1 MKEKYVGKRNALKL
15 VMFQKMKILV
25 AKINIVILTME
36 YVTNPAKILMNV
48 QEVILAMIPSVIKTV
63 LIQKT
68 VAATNFVMSN
78 ILRLHNILC
87 RSTNISSYFLD

>member
-36 YVTNPAKILMNV
+36 YVTNLAKILMNV

-78 ILRLHNILC
+78 N
-87 RSTNISSYFLD
+87 

>member
-36 YVTNPAKILMNV
+36 YATNPAKILMNV

-78 ILRLHNILC
+78 N
-87 RSTNISSYFLD
+87 

>member
-15 VMFQKMKILV
+15 VMFQKMKIFV

-36 YVTNPAKILMNV
+36 YATNPAKILMNV

-78 ILRLHNILC
+78 N
-87 RSTNISSYFLD
+87 

>member
-1 MKEKYVGKRNALKL
+1 MMIVKMIKKYVGNRNALNL
-15 VMFQKMKILV
+15 VMFQKRKMFV
-25 AKINIVILTME
+25 AKINIVILTTE
-36 YVTNPAKILMNV
+36 YATSLAKILMNV

-78 ILRLHNILC
+78 N
-87 RSTNISSYFLD
+87 Y